1 MMRKPLLALALCLPM
16 PALAQDF
23 TEEQKALF
31 IDTIAANDC
40 SMTEDEAKELMPA
53 AGITQEVSAAIAMHL
68 VDSNLAVLAE
78 DMKQITLGD
87 EICQ

>member
-1 MMRKPLLALALCLPM
+1 MRVVVAGLTLSLLAV

-23 TEEQKALF
+23 TDGQKAIF

-40 SMTEDEAKELMPA
+40 SMTEDEAEELMPA
-53 AGITQEVSAAIAMHL
+53 AGIDRDTSGAIANSL
-68 VDSNLAVLAE
+68 IEGGFATLSD
-78 DMKQITLGD
+78 DMMILTLSE